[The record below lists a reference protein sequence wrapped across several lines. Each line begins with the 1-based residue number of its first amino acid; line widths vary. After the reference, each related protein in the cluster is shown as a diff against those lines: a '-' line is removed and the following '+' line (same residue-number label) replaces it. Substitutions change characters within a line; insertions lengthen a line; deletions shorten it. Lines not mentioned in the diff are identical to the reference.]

1 MRKSLF
7 ILCIFFSFSSSIKAE
22 LLITQAN
29 IHVGDGTD
37 AFNADILIKDGVI
50 QRIATNISA
59 QSNWEI
65 IDVGGLT
72 VTPGLISPTSNIG
85 IVEINALDVT
95 RDDESEFLK
104 SGFSVFHAFNPNSTL
119 IPWNRS
125 NGVTGTISTPSW
137 RSFPLWGMG
146 SYFLLDASMNITG
159 LKDVAMYGRLGSSG
173 RSRAEDILV
182 FESLFKL
189 AMTIDIDDI
198 EDELDDS
205 HLAEKF
211 ELQPEDILAIRRLIE
226 EKLPFVLET
235 NRAADILQAI
245 RLKNA
250 FGLNLILASVEEA
263 PLVLEA
269 LAAAE
274 IPVIIDPMDNI
285 PDSFD
290 ELASSLDLAGTLDQ
304 AGITIMFSTQRS
316 HNYHLMRQGAGN
328 AVAYGMD
335 YNNAIKGMTKAVAD
349 IFRIPNRGSV
359 QVGNYA
365 DLVVWDGDPLEPSTF
380 PKYVFINGKNMDLT
394 TRSTRLTERYSKE
407 TSKPRSYL
415 H

>member
-1 MRKSLF
+1 MRKLFFSLF
-7 ILCIFFSFSSSIKAE
+7 VCFSFNAFSKAE

-37 AFNADILIKDGVI
+37 AFIADILIKDGVI
-50 QRIATNISA
+50 QRIANGISPK
-59 QSNWEI
+59 NTWEI
-65 IDVGGLT
+65 LDARGLT
-72 VTPGLISPTSNIG
+72 LTPGLISPTSNIG

-104 SGFSVFHAFNPNSTL
+104 SGFSVFNAFNPNSTL

-125 NGVTGTISTPSW
+125 NGVTGTISSPSW
-137 RSFPLWGMG
+137 RSFPFWGLG
-146 SYFLLDASMNITG
+146 SYFLLDASMKITG
-159 LKDVAMYGRLGSSG
+159 IKDLAMYGRLGASG

-182 FESLFKL
+182 IESLFKL
-189 AMTIDIDDI
+189 ALSIDVDNI
-198 EDELDDS
+198 EDELDNS

-211 ELQPEDILAIRRLIE
+211 ELQPDDILAIRRVLKD
-226 EKLPFVLET
+226 KLPFVLET
-235 NRAADILQAI
+235 NRAADILQAV
-245 RLKNA
+245 RLKETY
-250 FGLNLILASVEEA
+250 GLNLILASVEEA
-263 PLVLEA
+263 PLVLEV
-269 LAAAE
+269 LAASN

-290 ELASSLDLAGTLDQ
+290 ELASNLDRAAILDR

-328 AVAYGMD
+328 AVAYGMN

-349 IFRIPNRGSV
+349 IFRIPNRGAV

-365 DLVVWDGDPLEPSTF
+365 DLVIWDGDPLEPATF
-380 PKYVFINGKNMDLT
+380 PKYVLINGESMDLT
-394 TRSTRLTERYSKE
+394 TRSTRLTERYSQE